1 MKISGLTAE
10 QAQAVDEAIALAADY
25 LATDPPFSPVE
36 VQRLYDA
43 VAKDHP
49 DRLEAQIAVGMAFGE
64 MIISKA
70 GYEWVRASDE
80 YGEETALC
88 HRTAAVTCFPISM
101 LQKRIAKREAVDL
114 VELRDATIA
123 VVEEAVIKG
132 NWQPRQSDSSRAT
145 GSQPAVMSAKL
156 AGGLGCALMV
166 AAFAIFWWY
175 IAGSSA
181 GG

>member
-1 MKISGLTAE
+1 MKISGLTVE

-43 VAKDHP
+43 VARDHSENV
-49 DRLEAQIAVGMAFGE
+49 EAQIAVGMAFGE

-70 GYEWVRASDE
+70 DYEWVRISDE

-88 HRTAAVTCFPISM
+88 HRAAAVTCFPISM
-101 LQKRIAKREAVDL
+101 LQKRISKREEIDL

-123 VVEEAVIKG
+123 VVEEAVTNG
-132 NWQPRQSDSSRAT
+132 DWQPR
-145 GSQPAVMSAKL
+145 
-156 AGGLGCALMV
+156 
-166 AAFAIFWWY
+166 
-175 IAGSSA
+175 
-181 GG
+181 